1 MSLQE
6 QDEEKRKGLMEAMQK
21 HAAKTVYDERA
32 TASLQ
37 RTRIEKAAS
46 IVSAPRTLRS
56 NIARSSSQLKSKGM
70 RSNSTSTSSS
80 FRFAKVFAKEEVARL
95 RLKELQEKH
104 ELERKQEEMKRKQEI
119 VNLTHEL
126 QEASLERQVLEE
138 ELDRGE
144 YTPAEE
150 SSEQLALPSTSQ
162 SARVVSEPL
171 IIDPAISNALAKV
184 SLYEQNSASEFV
196 SPARAALANIP
207 PGFFVFVSWR
217 LPLGRCR

>member
-1 MSLQE
+1 MTSEKRVPSTLKSVISPLNSVYLELEQLSLQK

-37 RTRIEKAAS
+37 RTGIEKAAS

-70 RSNSTSTSSS
+70 RSNSTSTSSKLS
-80 FRFAKVFAKEEVARL
+80 FRFAKVVAKEEVARL

-150 SSEQLALPSTSQ
+150 SSE
-162 SARVVSEPL
+162 
-171 IIDPAISNALAKV
+171 
-184 SLYEQNSASEFV
+184 
-196 SPARAALANIP
+196 
-207 PGFFVFVSWR
+207 
-217 LPLGRCR
+217 